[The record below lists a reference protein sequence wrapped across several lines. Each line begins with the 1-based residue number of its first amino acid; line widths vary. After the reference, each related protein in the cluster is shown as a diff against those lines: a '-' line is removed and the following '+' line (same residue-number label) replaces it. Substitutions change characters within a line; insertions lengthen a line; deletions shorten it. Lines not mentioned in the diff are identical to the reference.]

1 MKNLAL
7 CLLMHVF
14 GKSTLLCR
22 CPLNG
27 NKTESETPITHVSVN
42 YITQNGKANI
52 AGNGTIEYKT
62 RSEELERLRRLEAEN
77 RLLVDMVQM
86 LRNRDRIVAKKR

>member
-14 GKSTLLCR
+14 GKSTILCK
-22 CPLNG
+22 CPLKEENM
-27 NKTESETPITHVSVN
+27 ESESSITNIQVT
-42 YITQNGKANI
+42 YITQKGKANI

-62 RSEELERLRRLEAEN
+62 MQEKIGRIERLEAEN
-77 RLLVDMVQM
+77 KLLYDLVQI
-86 LRNRDRIVAKKR
+86 LKNRDK